1 MIGRSLLVDLVL
13 ARLPHLLN
21 ETDGAGRTPLAL
33 AIKLGN
39 ENVVRSLLDA
49 GADTRRG
56 SDETLLN

>member
-1 MIGRSLLVDLVL
+1 
-13 ARLPHLLN
+13 
-21 ETDGAGRTPLAL
+21 
-33 AIKLGN
+33 LGN